1 MVDVEVP
8 RVALTLEQDRN
19 ALATAARRGDVVR
32 VRRGAY
38 CAPGDLRADGAARHL
53 LEERNRALARVGALH
68 TQLRAEHVFGH
79 ASAALLLGCRVWS
92 TPRETHVYQHYRAS
106 GHACDDVRRHSWTLA
121 PDDVADAAGL
131 PVTTLERTVVD
142 CARTLH
148 PLEGLVI
155 ADSAL
160 ALGAE
165 RGALLDVLAA
175 GAGHRGVRRAGLVIE
190 LADAGAQS
198 AWETWTRYELL
209 RVGLPRP
216 TTQMPVETDRGRFHT
231 DLGYEPWALG
241 IEFDGQV
248 KYRPDG
254 VRPGHDPAQEYLRE
268 KARAEAIRRAG
279 VTIEHVTAADKR
291 DVRAMIARLT
301 RHLPPEVVRAARP
314 NPLLPRHE
322 ARNAIGRLP

>member
-1 MVDVEVP
+1 MVDVQIP
-8 RVALTLEQDRN
+8 RVALALEQDRN
-19 ALATAARRGDVVR
+19 ALATAARKGDVVR
-32 VRRGAY
+32 IRRGAY
-38 CAPGDLRADGAARHL
+38 CAPGDLRVDGAARGAR
-53 LEERNRALARVGALH
+53 EYRNRALARVRALDS
-68 TQLRAEHVFGH
+68 QIRAEHVFSH
-79 ASAALLLGCRVWS
+79 ASAALLHGCRVWRN
-92 TPRETHVYQHYRAS
+92 PRETHVYQRYRAS
-106 GHACDDVRRHSWTLA
+106 GHASADVRRHSWTLG

-142 CARTLH
+142 CARAMH

-155 ADSAL
+155 ADFAL
-160 ALGAE
+160 AAGAE
-165 RGALLDVLAA
+165 RDALLDVLEA
-175 GAGHRGVRRAGLVIE
+175 GAGHRGARRARLVIE

-209 RVGLPRP
+209 RAGLPRP
-216 TTQMPVETDRGRFHT
+216 TTQMPVETDRGLFHT
-231 DLGYEPWALG
+231 DLGYAQWALG

-291 DVRAMIARLT
+291 DIKAMIARLT
-301 RHLPPEVVRAARP
+301 SHLPPEVVRAARP
-314 NPLLPRHE
+314 NPALP
-322 ARNAIGRLP
+322 PS